1 MPKAVILSLCVFLA
15 GGCAATV
22 YPQAHPVRPTAIYVE
37 DYGIHSSLLLPTGNG
52 RYVEYAFG
60 DWNFAAL
67 NHCGPQDALGALLV
81 SFQSALGRRFVDVQ
95 AGQAAPHPMHPSPH
109 RIQKVYVPQERVEQ
123 VLRELEARYQRGG
136 KALHNPDNDTDYVRD
151 DTEHYWV
158 GNNCNHLTARCLEQ
172 MGCDVR
178 GWVVLSRFDV
188 APVQQR
194 LNAELAREKPTA
206 PAMLSSTGSN

>member
-1 MPKAVILSLCVFLA
+1 MPKLVILLFCVMLG
-15 GGCAATV
+15 GGCAATI
-22 YPQAHPVRPTAIYVE
+22 YPQAHPIRPTAVYVA

-67 NHCGPQDALGALLV
+67 NHCGPQDALGALLI
-81 SFQSALGRRFVDVQ
+81 SFQSTLGRRFVDVQ
-95 AGQAAPHPMHPSPH
+95 PGQADPHPVHPSPH
-109 RIQKVYVPQERVEQ
+109 RMQVVYVPEDRVAQ
-123 VLRELEARYQRGG
+123 VVRELDDRYQRGG
-136 KALHNPDNDTDYVRD
+136 RALHNPENDTDYVRD

-178 GWVVLSRFDV
+178 GLVVLSKFDV
-188 APVQQR
+188 APVQKGVSS
-194 LNAELAREKPTA
+194 ELAQQKPTS
-206 PAMLSSTGSN
+206 PTMLSSSGSN